1 MQEFNIKDVNIFPSI
16 SSYLENKNQLS
27 NESIALAP
35 MSYVK
40 DLQFLGEGVIEV
52 KYSDGTM
59 KHTFEEKNFAEGS
72 ESFVVDVWGDGW
84 ILYGRTTGFMVIGV
98 TGYYHSSDIGEIYFP
113 FSLEDFEHSQIFLQA
128 QEPSTSV
135 SAYVY
140 DFDYEQGTIYYEVVD
155 SEGNVVPYINVSAI
169 FIGRYS
175 GVL

>member
-40 DLQFLGEGVIEV
+40 DLQFLGEGAIEV

-59 KHTFEEKNFAEGS
+59 KHTFGLKDSAERP
-72 ESFVVDVWGDGW
+72 ESFLVYSDGELW
-84 ILYGRTTGFMVIGV
+84 MLYGSTTGFMVIGLN
-98 TGYYHSSDIGEIYFP
+98 GFSSNDMGEIYFP
-113 FSLEDFEHSQIFLQA
+113 LPLDEFEFSQIFLQA
-128 QEPSTSV
+128 QDHSASV

-140 DFDYEQGTIYYEVVD
+140 DFDYEQGVIYYEVVD
-155 SEGNVVPYINVSAI
+155 SEGNIVPDINVSAI
-169 FIGRYS
+169 VIGRYS